1 MTVLKYPIALLNGD
15 DTSIL
20 HTLQCGFFDEN
31 FNTSNTGIA
40 RTHHPKISRQENSNV
55 SKFEIIVMTKKNTT
69 DVSIFISQCLI
80 GSENKI
86 KIFFIILVSIH

>member
-1 MTVLKYPIALLNGD
+1 MTVLKYPIENTMDEVISALMMNVD
-15 DTSIL
+15 DASIIN
-20 HTLQCGFFDEN
+20 TLQCGFFDEN

-40 RTHHPKISRQENSNV
+40 RTHHPKISRQENSNI

-86 KIFFIILVSIH
+86 